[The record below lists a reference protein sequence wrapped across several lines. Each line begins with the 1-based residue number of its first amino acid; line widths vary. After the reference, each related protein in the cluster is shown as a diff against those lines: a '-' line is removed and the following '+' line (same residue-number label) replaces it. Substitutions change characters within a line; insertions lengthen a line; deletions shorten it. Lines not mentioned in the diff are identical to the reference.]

1 MDTTLTQTAEQI
13 TATLDAEGVPAFTT
27 AGYERAQA
35 LIAEHVPNLSTLQ
48 AKTLAG
54 RINAR
59 R

>member
-1 MDTTLTQTAEQI
+1 MTLSQTAEQI
-13 TATLDAEGVPAFTT
+13 TATLDAEGVPAFST

-35 LIAEHVPNLSTLQ
+35 LLTEHAPGLSTLQ
-48 AKTLAG
+48 VKTLAG